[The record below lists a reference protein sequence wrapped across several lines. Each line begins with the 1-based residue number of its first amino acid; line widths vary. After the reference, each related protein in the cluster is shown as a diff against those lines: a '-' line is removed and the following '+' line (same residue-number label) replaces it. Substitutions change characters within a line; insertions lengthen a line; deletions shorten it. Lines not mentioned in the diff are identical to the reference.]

1 MSAPRQTDGFLL
13 ARRVAG
19 KARRRG
25 AGTRGV
31 ALPYTLHFASNRLLA
46 TIAPAD
52 RQLIEASA
60 AIVDLRRGEVLFEPG
75 SEVPATH
82 FPSAGT
88 VVALVVGIADG
99 RTVEVATI
107 GKEGAVGGIVSA
119 GHAPAFARAVVQV
132 PGPALKVDLKA
143 LEQAKLRSQHVRELF
158 ARYSDALL
166 AQVMQSV
173 ACNAFH
179 PLEAR
184 CCRWLLTAQ
193 DRAGGDTIPLT
204 QEYLAEMLGVQRT
217 TVSAVASALQDQGLI
232 AYRRGAITLLDRDAV
247 EARSCEC
254 YEAVERH
261 FRDVLP
267 EVRPQRVLGAG
278 GAP

>member
-1 MSAPRQTDGFLL
+1 MPN
-13 ARRVAG
+13 
-19 KARRRG
+19 
-25 AGTRGV
+25 TR
-31 ALPYTLHFASNRLLA
+31 HFASNRLLA
-46 TIAPAD
+46 TFTPSD

-60 AIVDLRRGEVLFEPG
+60 AIVELRRGEVLFEPG
-75 SEVPATH
+75 SDVPATH
-82 FPSAGT
+82 FPSEGT
-88 VVALVVGIADG
+88 VVALVVGISDG

-107 GKEGAVGGIVSA
+107 GKEGAVGGIVSG
-119 GHAPAFARAVVQV
+119 GHAPAYARAVVQI
-132 PGPALKVDLKA
+132 PGAALKVELRA
-143 LEQAKLRSQHVRELF
+143 LEQAKLRSPHIRELF

-193 DRAGGDTIPLT
+193 DRAGGETIPLT

-217 TVSAVASALQDQGLI
+217 TVSAVASALQEQGLI
-232 AYRRGAITLLDRDAV
+232 AYRRGAITVLDRVGV
-247 EARSCEC
+247 EGRACEC
-254 YEAVERH
+254 YSAVERH

-267 EVRPQRVLGAG
+267 EVRPQKILDAG
-278 GAP
+278 NGGS

>member
-1 MSAPRQTDGFLL
+1 M
-13 ARRVAG
+13 ARRNEG
-19 KARRRG
+19 G
-25 AGTRGV
+25 I
-31 ALPYTLHFASNRLLA
+31 ALPFTMHFASNRLLA
-46 TIAPAD
+46 TFAPGD
-52 RQLIEASA
+52 RQLIEAA
-60 AIVDLRRGEVLFEPG
+60 ATIVDLKRGEVLFEPG
-75 SEVPATH
+75 SEVAAAH

-107 GKEGAVGGIVSA
+107 GKEGAVGGIVS
-119 GHAPAFARAVVQV
+119 GGNAPAFARAVVQI
-132 PGPALKVDLKA
+132 PGPALRVELKA
-143 LEQAKLRSQHVRELF
+143 LEQAKARSSHVREVF
-158 ARYSDALL
+158 ARYADALL

-179 PLEAR
+179 PLESR

-193 DRAGGDTIPLT
+193 DRAGGETIPLT

-232 AYRRGAITLLDRDAV
+232 AYRRGAITILDRAGV
-247 EARSCEC
+247 EGRACEC
-254 YEAVERH
+254 YQAVERH

-267 EVRPQRVLGAG
+267 EVRPQKVLEAGNGAK
-278 GAP
+278 

>member
-1 MSAPRQTDGFLL
+1 M
-13 ARRVAG
+13 
-19 KARRRG
+19 RRG
-25 AGTRGV
+25 KRGF
-31 ALPYTLHFASNRLLA
+31 ALPFTLHFASNRLLA
-46 TIAPAD
+46 TFAPAD
-52 RQLIEASA
+52 RQLIESGAS
-60 AIVDLRRGEVLFEPG
+60 VVKLGRGDVLFEPG
-75 SEVPATH
+75 AEVPATH

-88 VVALVVGIADG
+88 VVALVVGVADG

-107 GKEGAVGGIVSA
+107 GKEGAVGGIVSG

-132 PGPALKVDLKA
+132 PGSALKVELKA
-143 LEQAKLRSQHVRELF
+143 LEQAKLRSAHIRELF

-193 DRAGGDTIPLT
+193 DRAGGETIPLT

-217 TVSAVASALQDQGLI
+217 TVSAVARALQEQGLI
-232 AYRRGAITLLDRDAV
+232 AYRRGAISLLDRAAV
-247 EARSCEC
+247 EARACEC
-254 YEAVERH
+254 YTAVERH
-261 FRDVLP
+261 FREVLP
-267 EVRPQRVLGAG
+267 EVRPQKVLDAG

>member
-1 MSAPRQTDGFLL
+1 VPRYRVERGF
-13 ARRVAG
+13 
-19 KARRRG
+19 
-25 AGTRGV
+25 

-46 TIAPAD
+46 TFTPAD
-52 RQLIEASA
+52 RQMVEGSA
-60 AIVDLRRGEVLFEPG
+60 TIVSLRRGEVLFEAG
-75 SEVPATH
+75 AHVPATH

-107 GKEGAVGGIVSA
+107 GKEGAVGGIVSG
-119 GHAPAFARAVVQV
+119 GHAPAFARAVVQI

-143 LEQAKLRSQHVRELF
+143 LEQAKLRSAHVRELF

-179 PLEAR
+179 ALEAR

-193 DRAGGDTIPLT
+193 DRAGGETIPLT

-217 TVSAVASALQDQGLI
+217 TVSAVARSLQEQGLI
-232 AYRRGAITLLDRDAV
+232 AYRRGAISILDRAGV
-247 EARSCEC
+247 EAKSCEC
-254 YEAVERH
+254 YRAVERH

-267 EVRPQRVLGAG
+267 EVRPQKVHQAG
-278 GAP
+278 GVK

>member
-1 MSAPRQTDGFLL
+1 M
-13 ARRVAG
+13 
-19 KARRRG
+19 
-25 AGTRGV
+25 
-31 ALPYTLHFASNRLLA
+31 HFATNRLLA
-46 TIAPAD
+46 TFTLAE
-52 RQLIEASA
+52 RKLVEASA
-60 AIVDLRRGEVLFEPG
+60 TIVELRRGEILFEPG

-82 FPSAGT
+82 FPASGT

-119 GHAPAFARAVVQV
+119 GHAPAFARAVVQI
-132 PGPALKVDLKA
+132 PGSALKVDIKA
-143 LEQAKLRSQHVRELF
+143 LEMAKTRSPHIRDLF

-193 DRAGGDTIPLT
+193 DRAGGETIALT

-217 TVSAVASALQDQGLI
+217 TVSAVARALQDQGLI
-232 AYRRGAITLLDRDAV
+232 AYRRGSISILDRETV
-247 EARSCEC
+247 EGRACEC
-254 YEAVERH
+254 YAAVERH
-261 FRDVLP
+261 FREVMP
-267 EVRPQRVLGAG
+267 ETRPQKILDAG
-278 GAP
+278 DGKP

>member
-1 MSAPRQTDGFLL
+1 M
-13 ARRVAG
+13 
-19 KARRRG
+19 
-25 AGTRGV
+25 
-31 ALPYTLHFASNRLLA
+31 HFASNRLLS
-46 TIAPAD
+46 TFTPPD
-52 RQLIEASA
+52 RQLIEAA
-60 AIVDLRRGEVLFEPG
+60 ATIVDLRRGEVLFEPG
-75 SEVPATH
+75 SDVPATH

-107 GKEGAVGGIVSA
+107 GKEGAVGGIVSG
-119 GHAPAFARAVVQV
+119 GHAPAFARAVVQI
-132 PGPALKVDLKA
+132 PGPALRVELKA
-143 LEQAKLRSQHVRELF
+143 LDQAKARSSHVRELF

-193 DRAGGDTIPLT
+193 DRAGTETIPLT

-217 TVSAVASALQDQGLI
+217 TVSAVARALQDHGLI
-232 AYRRGAITLLDRDAV
+232 AYRRGAISMLDRAGI
-247 EARSCEC
+247 EGRACEC
-254 YEAVERH
+254 YRAVERH
-261 FRDVLP
+261 FREVLP
-267 EVRPQRVLGAG
+267 EVRPQKILDAGNGAT
-278 GAP
+278 